1 MPGGEEISGEL
12 VENARQCQIW
22 RWTGP
27 ISRMP
32 IWLVKIGPGGRKMA
46 WGIHT
51 IYIPRENL
59 RFLEEWIQYHLLLGA
74 EYFYLYDNTGST
86 FLDLGN
92 SIAITGKNKYGV
104 PIDFSLTDAEVEEIE
119 AEIFRKYPVQKI
131 KWQPRQDGK
140 IVLDQ
145 PAACDHFAET
155 YSADWCAF
163 IDTDEFLCSPFK
175 IDELLEGSAVRICQK
190 KFEDRHHYRT
200 ALEITK
206 SFSINTQRWAPKLI
220 IRMKDYVVGA
230 KSKNYVVGD
239 KSIHNLPTRT
249 PPIPLALDV
258 LRFNHYNHNRR
269 GHQWLLE
276 NYQQLDPSW
285 QPKAFEVVFDENCG
299 ILSGVAKKIDYAKFT
314 KVTAAA
320 GENAAVTAA
329 PARRR

>member
-1 MPGGEEISGEL
+1 
-12 VENARQCQIW
+12 
-22 RWTGP
+22 
-27 ISRMP
+27 
-32 IWLVKIGPGGRKMA
+32 MA

-51 IYIPRENL
+51 VYIPRENL

-92 SIAITGKNKYGV
+92 SIAMTGKNKYGV
-104 PIDFSLTDAEVEEIE
+104 SIDFSLTDAEVEEIE

-155 YSADWCAF
+155 YSVDWCAF
-163 IDTDEFLCSPFK
+163 IDIDEFLCSPFK
-175 IDELLEGSAVRICQK
+175 IDELLEGSAVRIYQK
-190 KFEDRHHYRT
+190 KFEDRHDYRT

-206 SFSINTQRWAPKLI
+206 SFSINTQRWASKLI
-220 IRMKDYVVGA
+220 VKMQDYVIG
-230 KSKNYVVGD
+230 GE
-239 KSIHNLPTRT
+239 SIHSLNTRT
-249 PPIPLALDV
+249 PPVSLTLDV

-269 GHQWLLE
+269 GHEWLLE

-285 QPKAFEVVFDENCG
+285 QPKAFEVVFDETCD
-299 ILSGVAKKIDYAKFT
+299 ILSGVAKQIDYAKFT
-314 KVTAAA
+314 KVTRPEAAA
-320 GENAAVTAA
+320 ENAPVTAL

>member
-1 MPGGEEISGEL
+1 
-12 VENARQCQIW
+12 
-22 RWTGP
+22 
-27 ISRMP
+27 
-32 IWLVKIGPGGRKMA
+32 MA

-51 IYIPRENL
+51 VYIPRENL

-86 FLDLGN
+86 FIDLGN

-104 PIDFSLTDAEVEEIE
+104 PIDFSLTDAEVEDIE

-163 IDTDEFLCSPFK
+163 IDIDEFLCSPFK

-190 KFEDRHHYRT
+190 KFEDRHDYRT

-206 SFSINTQRWAPKLI
+206 SFSINTQRWASKLI
-220 IRMKDYVVGA
+220 VKMQDYVIG
-230 KSKNYVVGD
+230 GE
-239 KSIHNLPTRT
+239 SIHSLNTRT
-249 PPIPLALDV
+249 PPVSLALDV

-269 GHQWLLE
+269 GHEWLLE

-285 QPKAFEVVFDENCG
+285 QPKAFEVVFDETCG
-299 ILSGVAKKIDYAKFT
+299 ILSGVAKQIDYAKFT
-314 KVTAAA
+314 KVTRPEAAA
-320 GENAAVTAA
+320 ENAPVTAA
-329 PARRR
+329 PAPRR

>member
-1 MPGGEEISGEL
+1 
-12 VENARQCQIW
+12 
-22 RWTGP
+22 
-27 ISRMP
+27 
-32 IWLVKIGPGGRKMA
+32 MA

-51 IYIPRENL
+51 VYIPRENL

-92 SIAITGKNKYGV
+92 SITITGKNKYGV
-104 PIDFSLTDAEVEEIE
+104 PIDFSLTDAEIEEIE
-119 AEIFRKYPVQKI
+119 AEIFRKYPVRKI

-145 PAACDHFAET
+145 RAACDHFAEMH
-155 YSADWCAF
+155 SVDWCAF

-175 IDELLEGSAVRICQK
+175 IDELLEGSAVKICQK
-190 KFEDRHHYRT
+190 KFEDRHRYRT

-220 IRMKDYVVGA
+220 VKMPDYVAG
-230 KSKNYVVGD
+230 GE
-239 KSIHNLPTRT
+239 SIHKLNTRT
-249 PPIPLALDV
+249 PPVSLALDV

-276 NYQQLDPSW
+276 NCQQLDPSW
-285 QPKAFEVVFDENCG
+285 QPKVFEVVFNENCG
-299 ILSGVAKKIDYAKFT
+299 ILSGVAKQIDYAKFT
-314 KVTAAA
+314 TVTRPGAA
-320 GENAAVTAA
+320 GEIAAVTAA

>member
-1 MPGGEEISGEL
+1 M
-12 VENARQCQIW
+12 
-22 RWTGP
+22 P
-27 ISRMP
+27 IS
-32 IWLVKIGPGGRKMA
+32 LVKIEPGGRKMA

-131 KWQPRQDGK
+131 KWQPRQKGK

-190 KFEDRHHYRT
+190 KFEDRHRYRT

-220 IRMKDYVVGA
+220 VRMQDYVVGA
-230 KSKNYVVGD
+230 KSKNYV
-239 KSIHNLPTRT
+239 S
-249 PPIPLALDV
+249 LALDV

-269 GHQWLLE
+269 GHEWLLE

-299 ILSGVAKKIDYAKFT
+299 ILEQIPFSLIHTRCF
-314 KVTAAA
+314 
-320 GENAAVTAA
+320 
-329 PARRR
+329 

>member
-1 MPGGEEISGEL
+1 
-12 VENARQCQIW
+12 
-22 RWTGP
+22 
-27 ISRMP
+27 
-32 IWLVKIGPGGRKMA
+32 MA

-51 IYIPRENL
+51 VYIPRENL

-145 PAACDHFAET
+145 PVACDHFAET
-155 YSADWCAF
+155 YLVDWCAF

-190 KFEDRHHYRT
+190 KFEDRHRY
-200 ALEITK
+200 
-206 SFSINTQRWAPKLI
+206 QRWSHFLRQPVKV
-220 IRMKDYVVGA
+220 D
-230 KSKNYVVGD
+230 
-239 KSIHNLPTRT
+239 LPIQRT
-249 PPIPLALDV
+249 
-258 LRFNHYNHNRR
+258 NHH
-269 GHQWLLE
+269 E
-276 NYQQLDPSW
+276 D
-285 QPKAFEVVFDENCG
+285 AETVFG
-299 ILSGVAKKIDYAKFT
+299 
-314 KVTAAA
+314 
-320 GENAAVTAA
+320 
-329 PARRR
+329 

>member
-1 MPGGEEISGEL
+1 MPGGEEIGREL
-12 VENARQCQIW
+12 VENAGQCQIW
-22 RWTGP
+22 RRIGP
-27 ISRMP
+27 ISRRP
-32 IWLVKIGPGGRKMA
+32 ISLVKIGPGGRKMA
-46 WGIHT
+46 WGVHT
-51 IYIPRENL
+51 VYIPRENL

-104 PIDFSLTDAEVEEIE
+104 PVDFSLTDAEIEEIE

-145 PAACDHFAET
+145 RAACDHFAET
-155 YSADWCAF
+155 YSVDWCAF

-175 IDELLEGSAVRICQK
+175 IDELLEGSAVKIHQK

-220 IRMKDYVVGA
+220 VKMQDYVAG
-230 KSKNYVVGD
+230 GE
-239 KSIHNLPTRT
+239 SIHSLNTRT
-249 PPIPLALDV
+249 PAVSLALDV

-269 GHQWLLE
+269 GHEWLLE
-276 NYQQLDPSW
+276 NYRGLDPSW
-285 QPKAFEVVFDENCG
+285 QPKAFEAVFDENCG
-299 ILSGVAKKIDYAKFT
+299 ILSGIAKQIDYAKFT
-314 KVTAAA
+314 TVTAAA
-320 GENAAVTAA
+320 GENAPVMAA